1 MRICVLGAGYVGLVT
16 GTCLAE
22 SGNDV
27 VMVEI
32 DRAKVEKLSR
42 GETTIYE
49 PGLEELLKRNL
60 VEKRL
65 SFTTDLAEGIRHGL
79 FIFIA
84 VGTPPGDNGK
94 ADLSAFFTV
103 VDGIGSTMDGYKIII
118 DKSTVPVGTADE
130 VKQRLSELTTHPF
143 DVVSNPEFL
152 KEGSA
157 IDDFMHPDRIII
169 GCDYERATAFLKELY
184 APFVQTEN
192 PIFVMDPRSA
202 EMTKY
207 AANAMLAARISFMN
221 EIANLCERMNA
232 DVDDV
237 RRAIGADRRIGQP
250 FLFPG
255 VGFGGS
261 CFPKDI
267 AALEAMGDEND
278 VPMEI
283 VAAVRSVNHRQRD
296 MFVRK
301 VFDHF
306 GKDLEGR
313 SFAVWGLA
321 FKPRTDDMREAPAV
335 TIIESLLNAGATI
348 RAHDPEATETA
359 RAVFGDRI
367 EYCTINY
374 DCLDDADALLVITEW
389 NEFRHPDFEKMKSL
403 LKSPVVFD
411 GRNIY
416 RRSNMKQMGFT
427 YYAMGR
433 PAVVPDPST
442 ATASS

>member
-1 MRICVLGAGYVGLVT
+1 MRICVVGAGYVGLVT

-27 VMVEI
+27 VIVEI
-32 DRAKVEKLSR
+32 DPEKVEKLNR

-49 PGLEELLKRNL
+49 PGLDELLKRNL
-60 VEKRL
+60 AEERL
-65 SFTTDLAEGIRHGL
+65 SFTTDLAEGVRHGL

-84 VGTPPGDNGK
+84 VGTPSGENGK
-94 ADLSAFFTV
+94 ADLTAFFEV
-103 VDGIGSTMDGYKIII
+103 VDGIGRVMDGFRIVI
-118 DKSTVPVGTADE
+118 DKSTVPVGTADA
-130 VKQRLSELTTHPF
+130 VQQRLAAITKHPF

-152 KEGSA
+152 KEGTA
-157 IDDFMHPDRIII
+157 IDDFMHPDRIVI
-169 GCDYERATAFLKELY
+169 GCEYERATAFMKELY
-184 APFVQTEN
+184 APLVQTGN
-192 PIFVMDPRSA
+192 PIFIMDPRSA

-237 RRAIGADRRIGQP
+237 RRAIGADQRIGQS

-267 AALEAMGDEND
+267 AALEAMGAEND
-278 VPMEI
+278 LPMEI
-283 VAAVRSVNHRQRD
+283 VTAVRSVNARQRD
-296 MFVRK
+296 IFVRK

-306 GKDLEGR
+306 GDDLTGR
-313 SFAVWGLA
+313 TLAVWGLA

-335 TIIESLLNAGATI
+335 TIIERLLAAGAKV
-348 RAHDPEATETA
+348 RAHDPEAGETA
-359 RAVFGDRI
+359 RAVLDGRI
-367 EYCTINY
+367 DFCNINY
-374 DCLDDADALLVITEW
+374 DCLEGADALLVITEW
-389 NEFRHPDFEKMKSL
+389 NEFRHPDFEKIRSL
-403 LKSPVVFD
+403 LKTPVIFD

-416 RRSNMKQMGFT
+416 PRSKMKELGFT
-427 YYAMGR
+427 YYAM
-433 PAVVPDPST
+433 
-442 ATASS
+442 